1 MNSRFLTRTATPS
14 NTAAQ
19 PRRRARAGAITGVL
33 TGALTGAFGVAV
45 SAVISGALGLAP
57 TGAAAQAF
65 PNKPLKIVVP
75 FAAGGSADL
84 VARILAQGMSAQLG
98 QPVTVDN
105 RGGAGGVIG
114 IDAVAKAAPDGY
126 TLGLGNATGL
136 SAAQFMTDKMPFDS
150 DKDLAQLTLVVRVP
164 EVLVSNAKLG
174 FNTTANL
181 VAHAKANPGK
191 LNYGSAGASS
201 IIRLAVELFK
211 VEAGIDLV
219 HIPYKGIGPAVVDLL
234 AGQVQLTIADVPAV
248 LQHIRSGALKP
259 LMITSAK
266 RVPMLPDAP
275 TAAEVGYPKVL
286 SDNWYGLIAP
296 AATAPEVQKRLHAA
310 AVAALND
317 AGIAQQLLAQGA
329 LPAPGS
335 PEDFRITHR
344 DEKAKWAPIVKANN
358 IKLD

>member
-1 MNSRFLTRTATPS
+1 MRSTGSTRTP
-14 NTAAQ
+14 Q
-19 PRRRARAGAITGVL
+19 PRRRAVINTLGVL
-33 TGALTGAFGVAV
+33 GALAIG
-45 SAVISGALGLAP
+45 GALGLAP
-57 TGAAAQAF
+57 SSAQAQAF

-84 VARILAQGMSAQLG
+84 VARILAQGMSTQLG
-98 QPVTVDN
+98 QPVTVEN

-150 DKDLAQLTLVVRVP
+150 DHDLALLTLVVRVP
-164 EVLVSNAKLG
+164 EVLVANAKLG

-181 VAHAKANPGK
+181 VTYAKANPGK

-211 VEAGIDLV
+211 IEAGIDIV
-219 HIPYKGIGPAVVDLL
+219 HVPYKGIGPAVVDLL
-234 AGQVQLTIADVPAV
+234 GGQVQVTIADVPAV

-266 RVPMLPDAP
+266 RVPMLPDVP

-296 AATAPEVQKRLHAA
+296 SATPPEVQKRLHAA
-310 AVAALND
+310 AVAALNS
-317 AGIAQQLLAQGA
+317 AETAQQLLAQGA
-329 LPAPGS
+329 LPAPGT
-335 PEDFRITHR
+335 PEEFRVTHR
-344 DEKAKWAPIVKANN
+344 EEKAKWAPIVKANN

>member
-1 MNSRFLTRTATPS
+1 MKTAANMNTAT
-14 NTAAQ
+14 NRRTRQ
-19 PRRRARAGAITGVL
+19 PRRR
-33 TGALTGAFGVAV
+33 
-45 SAVISGALGLAP
+45 SISTALGLA
-57 TGAAAQAF
+57 AAFSIGSTLGLAPSSVNAQAF

-84 VARILAQGMSAQLG
+84 VARILAQGMSTQLG
-98 QPVTVDN
+98 QAVTVEN

-164 EVLVSNAKLG
+164 EVLVANAKLG
-174 FNTTANL
+174 FNSTANL

-211 VEAGIDLV
+211 IEAGIDMV
-219 HIPYKGIGPAVVDLL
+219 HVPYKGIGPAVIDLL
-234 AGQVQLTIADVPAV
+234 AGQVQVTIADVPAV

-266 RVPMLPDAP
+266 RVPMLPDVP

-296 AATAPEVQKRLHAA
+296 AATPADVQKRLHAA
-310 AVAALND
+310 AVAALSSAD
-317 AGIAQQLLAQGA
+317 IAQQLLAQGA

-335 PEDFRITHR
+335 PEEFRVTHR